1 MNASGERLTRQAQWR
16 PFGTAAAIAAFM
28 VAGCTAGVNR
38 PESASNN
45 NSGLTPAAQINCP
58 AATLTNDNP
67 QLREALRTAM
77 ADACA
82 IFESAT
88 FRSRVESLELARKCP
103 LLPFRKHQLI
113 AGHDIYRGLAEGMPQ
128 AVSIT
133 AADVGWRSTIA
144 TTNASTRSITIKPW
158 RFSGWMNGSR
168 DERGGMI
175 NTLVHEMTH
184 LVERSPGAGSY
195 FQDGGQWTPWCNENL
210 LVSYALGD
218 AAEDQWRR
226 AHP

>member
-1 MNASGERLTRQAQWR
+1 MS
-16 PFGTAAAIAAFM
+16 AAIAAFIL
-28 VAGCTAGVNR
+28 AGCTAGASR

-45 NSGLTPAAQINCP
+45 EAGLVPAAQINCP
-58 AATLTNDNP
+58 AATLTNDNM
-67 QLREALRTAM
+67 QLREALHTAM
-77 ADACA
+77 ANACA
-82 IFESAT
+82 ILESAA

-103 LLPFRKHQLI
+103 LLPFSKHQLI
-113 AGHDIYRGLAEGMPQ
+113 AGHDIYRRLAEGMPQ

-144 TTNASTRSITIKPW
+144 MTNASTRSITIKPW

-168 DERGGMI
+168 ADRGGMI

-218 AAEDQWRR
+218 AAEDQWSR
-226 AHP
+226 AQP